1 MAQRVGPHDDGVAP
15 RWHCPGCGGRR
26 TGFAFAF
33 GRCPDCGERL
43 LLDAGG
49 GSGRLDALRQAFEI
63 ELGGRAFYHQAALAS
78 SDETLRALFRAFAV
92 MEGEHMEML
101 SRRHGIALPTPLPE
115 LSLDAAGLH
124 AGIQPVPGDA
134 DTLFRIAQTLEQRAA
149 DWFAGQA
156 EAAPSGSPLHALYS
170 ELAAEE
176 RAHAR
181 QIADEHTR
189 WQQGRP
195 RRFGA
200 VESGPAEA
208 SANGAWRLLADH
220 PEEDI
225 AVECGG
231 QRIGFGAL
239 RQRVAQAAGAWRAFG
254 LRPGDRAAVRLAD
267 GIDWVVAWLGILW
280 AGGVAVGV
288 NPRIPAPEWQ
298 YILGEAGFDLI
309 VSDLAD
315 DTPAPWRAR
324 VIGLEEG
331 RRRVDAADPL
341 PPHPVPPDAP
351 AFWVHSSGTSGQ
363 PKAVVHAH
371 RCVQDIGLV
380 ARERLGVTRGQRLF
394 CSSRLFFAYP
404 LTNGLLAGLRNGA
417 TLVLDPRWPTAEG
430 VAAIVADT
438 RPTMLFSVPS
448 LYRDLLHLGLAAGL
462 AEAGVQRCVSA
473 GEAMPASLRRAWREA
488 TGLPMIDG
496 YGASEVLALVL
507 TATDRD
513 EALMPSPGTVIEAL
527 DPQAADAGGPTRLK
541 LRCPTQ
547 ALGYLDRPA
556 AQADSFRDGAFCPA
570 DLFVR
575 HGDGWRFA
583 GREDALVKIR
593 GRWVNLIDLEER
605 LASGLPGLREAAAV
619 CVPDADGI
627 ESVVL
632 FYAGDDDDTL
642 RAALL
647 ARAAG
652 LPPHQRPAA
661 MWPVQALPRT
671 PTGKLLRRKLG
682 ELHRVAAG

>member
-1 MAQRVGPHDDGVAP
+1 MAQPVAPHDDRMAP
-15 RWHCPGCGGRR
+15 RWHCPGCGSRR

-33 GRCPDCGERL
+33 GRCPDCGEPL
-43 LLDAGG
+43 LLDVGG

-63 ELGGRAFYHQAALAS
+63 ELGGRAFYHQAALACG
-78 SDETLRALFRAFAV
+78 DETLRALFRQFAV

-101 SRRHGIALPTPLPE
+101 SRRHGITLPSPLPD

-124 AGIQPVPGDA
+124 AGINPVPGDA
-134 DTLFRIAQTLEQRAA
+134 ETLFRIAQTLEQRAA
-149 DWFAGQA
+149 EWFARQA
-156 EAAPSGSPLHALYS
+156 ELAPDDAPLRALYS

-181 QIADEHTR
+181 QIADEAER
-189 WQQGRP
+189 WRQGRP
-195 RRFGA
+195 RRFA
-200 VESGPAEA
+200 PVDIGPAA
-208 SANGAWRLLADH
+208 TATNAAWRLLAEH
-220 PEEDI
+220 PDDDI
-225 AVECGG
+225 AVESDG
-231 QRIGFGAL
+231 QRIGFAAL

-309 VSDLAD
+309 VSDQAE

-341 PPHPVPPDAP
+341 PPHLVPPDAP

-417 TLVLDPRWPTAEG
+417 TLVLDPRWPTAAG
-430 VAAIVADT
+430 VADIVADT

-448 LYRDLLHLGLAAGL
+448 LYRDLLHEGRAAGL
-462 AEAGVQRCVSA
+462 ADAGVQRCVSA
-473 GEAMPASLRRAWREA
+473 GEALPASLRRAWREA

-575 HGDGWRFA
+575 HGAGWRFA

-632 FYAGDDDDTL
+632 FYAGDNDDTL

-647 ARAAG
+647 ARSAG

-661 MWPVQALPRT
+661 LWPVQALPRT

-682 ELHRVAAG
+682 ELHRVAAS